1 MLIND
6 VMKELLPMA
15 RTKLFFFPRDLQ
27 FWSYHGVGLAL
38 FILIE
43 IVLGM
48 ILVDKPR
55 MFVFESISL
64 IIWAIGF
71 TLSAV
76 TLRIKYTLWSTLGWS
91 APMLVIRLLGLVM
104 VLALSMFLVMS
115 AITVPP
121 YWDQLMAREL
131 AVNANQTPSGYFTQM
146 LVGNWFSGSIILSCW
161 LFIYI
166 SISKSREVKNVVK
179 ESQLANLRLENSLK
193 EAQLSS
199 LSNQLNPHFLFNSLN
214 NIRFMIHENADQ
226 ADDLI
231 TSLSQVLRYSLES
244 SQHEKLPLHKELDII
259 HRYVE
264 IVAIQFESRF
274 RFTMD
279 IPEQLYDYLI
289 PPMLLQMLIE
299 NAVKHGV
306 EQMEQ
311 GSSVEVSAKLDGH
324 IFRIEVVN
332 DAPKQARVDTN
343 GTGLGLKNI
352 EQRLNILYGPAARLS
367 AKLEGCRFRV
377 AISLPTEEDSYG
389 THK

>member
-1 MLIND
+1 MSHSR
-6 VMKELLPMA
+6 M
-15 RTKLFFFPRDLQ
+15 TFFPRDLQ
-27 FWSYHGVGLAL
+27 FWSYHGAGLAL
-38 FILIE
+38 FILTD
-43 IVLGM
+43 IVMGF

-55 MFVFESISL
+55 MPVFESLSL

-71 TLSAV
+71 TFSAL
-76 TLRIKYTLWSTLGWS
+76 TLRIKYTQWSTLGWS
-91 APMLVIRLLGLVM
+91 TPMLVIRLIALVM
-104 VLALSMFLVMS
+104 LLALCMFLAMS
-115 AITVPP
+115 ATTVPP

-166 SISKSREVKNVVK
+166 GISKSREVKK
-179 ESQLANLRLENSLK
+179 SQLINLRLQNSLK

-264 IVAIQFESRF
+264 IVSIQFEKRF

-279 IPEQLYDYLI
+279 IPEKLHNYLI
-289 PPMLLQMLIE
+289 PPMLLQ

-306 EQMEQ
+306 EQMEE
-311 GSSVEVSAKLDGH
+311 GSTVEVNAKQDGDLFH
-324 IFRIEVVN
+324 IEVVN
-332 DAPKQARVDTN
+332 DAPKQARLDTI
-343 GTGLGLKNI
+343 GTGLGLDNI
-352 EQRLNILYGPAARLS
+352 EQRLNLLYGSNAKLS
-367 AKLEGCRFRV
+367 AKLEGDLFRV
-377 AISLPTEEDSYG
+377 VISLPIETSKFG
-389 THK
+389 VQ